1 MLVGSPVNT
10 RGSQIPGAENT
21 RGWTRPAL
29 GPCTCTLCSECSDA
43 EQAVK
48 AAVEAMTST
57 WLCSLA
63 QQAQT
68 AHPLCASSAFQQ
80 HQDNHRHQFF
90 ISGKSRTVF

>member
-1 MLVGSPVNT
+1 MLVASPVNT
-10 RGSQIPGAENT
+10 KGSQIPGAENT
-21 RGWTRPAL
+21 RRWTRPAL
-29 GPCTCTLCSECSDA
+29 GLCTCMLCSECSDA

-48 AAVEAMTST
+48 AAVEAMMST
-57 WLCSLA
+57 LLCSLP

-90 ISGKSRTVF
+90 ISGKSRMVF

>member
-1 MLVGSPVNT
+1 MLEASPVNT
-10 RGSQIPGAENT
+10 QGSQIPGAENT
-21 RGWTRPAL
+21 RGL
-29 GPCTCTLCSECSDA
+29 GPVLPWVCSECSDA

-48 AAVEAMTST
+48 ADVEAMTST

-68 AHPLCASSAFQQ
+68 AYPLCASSVFQQ
-80 HQDNHRHQFF
+80 HQDDHQHQFF